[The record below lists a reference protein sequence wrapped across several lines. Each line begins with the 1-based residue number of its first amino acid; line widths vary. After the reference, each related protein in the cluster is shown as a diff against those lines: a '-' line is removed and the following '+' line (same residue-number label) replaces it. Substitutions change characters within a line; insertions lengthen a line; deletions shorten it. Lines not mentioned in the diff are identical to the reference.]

1 MQGFAPQNTRTAW
14 LCLQLSGRIIK
25 PRANATGFVLVGLNG
40 HVLEVRLKGC
50 DCLIL
55 ETPGPG
61 GVAGRDLAQKVLADV
76 VKLGPITLAELAA
89 SEAQPSAEMGALIVP
104 FGAECDMAAI
114 KAAIRHCRG
123 DKGNLVVLGLA
134 SSCALAG
141 QEALGDAFDTLV
153 SLERRAAPDLLRAF
167 VANQRVDLQN
177 RAFRAFLDNSVDGY
191 WIWYVK
197 QDIIE
202 WSART
207 CEMTGVDPAQTPHT
221 MDAFVQL
228 VHPQDRDRVWQA
240 VNNHLQHGAPY
251 AGIEMRL
258 RNPAGRYGH
267 FMASGQAL
275 RDEAGQAMILVGSLT
290 DRTLIQ
296 RVEQQLEDTQRRFTV
311 LFHQMNDAAVLAD
324 VETGIILEANQPA
337 ERLWGKSIS
346 ELVGAHQTSL
356 HPPNLDEEAREAFS
370 RHIAALMQNQRATIN
385 VPVLRADGTEV
396 PAEISSSLIEIEGR
410 TTILGVFRD
419 ISERVRAERELR
431 ERDAQIQLSS
441 HLASMGTLAAG
452 VAHEINN
459 PLTYVLGNLEIV
471 RSLLLEK
478 GIADPDLN
486 EAIEA
491 ATTGGRFVR
500 EIVSDLKAIS
510 RMDGPD
516 GASDPSEVIRIASR
530 MAMSDLRHKAQLDLR
545 LKETPLAQISSARLS
560 QVVLN
565 ILSNAARAFV
575 STDRSENLIRVDV
588 FAKDRR
594 VHIVIADNGGGI
606 APEDLQRVWEPF
618 FTKRGHSGGTGL
630 GLSICRRILHE
641 VNGTLDIA
649 STLGQGTTVSM
660 SIPILEG
667 AAPDD
672 LQAQPASPP
681 SPAAPGARLRVMV
694 VDDDTLITLLIS
706 RMLADDYEVHS
717 FNDAREALAALSA
730 GQSFDV
736 ILCDLMMPEMDGQ
749 SFYTRAKD
757 AAPFLFVTG
766 GAVTVEN
773 IAFERR
779 MAAEGLLLHKPFEAQ
794 VLKRKLRDVVS
805 VQAIRATPAPVV
817 AAGDGPETTDADIWR
832 PSANTLAELEPL
844 LGRDGLRE
852 QLQRL
857 AAQLDALHQHA
868 KGLDGAALA
877 QQAHRV
883 AGAATV
889 LGLEEMGTLLR
900 AVQHAAAGGD
910 VPAARQGLAQV
921 SAALPGLRAF
931 VQNY

>member
-1 MQGFAPQNTRTAW
+1 M
-14 LCLQLSGRIIK
+14 
-25 PRANATGFVLVGLNG
+25 
-40 HVLEVRLKGC
+40 
-50 DCLIL
+50 
-55 ETPGPG
+55 
-61 GVAGRDLAQKVLADV
+61 
-76 VKLGPITLAELAA
+76 
-89 SEAQPSAEMGALIVP
+89 
-104 FGAECDMAAI
+104 
-114 KAAIRHCRG
+114 
-123 DKGNLVVLGLA
+123 
-134 SSCALAG
+134 
-141 QEALGDAFDTLV
+141 
-153 SLERRAAPDLLRAF
+153 
-167 VANQRVDLQN
+167 
-177 RAFRAFLDNSVDGY
+177 
-191 WIWYVK
+191 
-197 QDIIE
+197 
-202 WSART
+202 
-207 CEMTGVDPAQTPHT
+207 
-221 MDAFVQL
+221 
-228 VHPQDRDRVWQA
+228 
-240 VNNHLQHGAPY
+240 
-251 AGIEMRL
+251 
-258 RNPAGRYGH
+258 
-267 FMASGQAL
+267 
-275 RDEAGQAMILVGSLT
+275 
-290 DRTLIQ
+290 
-296 RVEQQLEDTQRRFTV
+296 
-311 LFHQMNDAAVLAD
+311 
-324 VETGIILEANQPA
+324 
-337 ERLWGKSIS
+337 
-346 ELVGAHQTSL
+346 
-356 HPPNLDEEAREAFS
+356 
-370 RHIAALMQNQRATIN
+370 
-385 VPVLRADGTEV
+385 
-396 PAEISSSLIEIEGR
+396 
-410 TTILGVFRD
+410 
-419 ISERVRAERELR
+419 
-431 ERDAQIQLSS
+431 
-441 HLASMGTLAAG
+441 
-452 VAHEINN
+452 
-459 PLTYVLGNLEIV
+459 
-471 RSLLLEK
+471 
-478 GIADPDLN
+478 
-486 EAIEA
+486 
-491 ATTGGRFVR
+491 
-500 EIVSDLKAIS
+500 
-510 RMDGPD
+510 
-516 GASDPSEVIRIASR
+516 
-530 MAMSDLRHKAQLDLR
+530 
-545 LKETPLAQISSARLS
+545 
-560 QVVLN
+560 LN

-868 KGLDGAALA
+868 KGVDGAALA

>member
-1 MQGFAPQNTRTAW
+1 
-14 LCLQLSGRIIK
+14 
-25 PRANATGFVLVGLNG
+25 
-40 HVLEVRLKGC
+40 LKGC

-153 SLERRAAPDLLRAF
+153 SLEWRAAPDLLRAF

-356 HPPNLDEEAREAFS
+356 HPPNLDE
-370 RHIAALMQNQRATIN
+370 
-385 VPVLRADGTEV
+385 
-396 PAEISSSLIEIEGR
+396 
-410 TTILGVFRD
+410 
-419 ISERVRAERELR
+419 
-431 ERDAQIQLSS
+431 
-441 HLASMGTLAAG
+441 
-452 VAHEINN
+452 
-459 PLTYVLGNLEIV
+459 
-471 RSLLLEK
+471 
-478 GIADPDLN
+478 
-486 EAIEA
+486 
-491 ATTGGRFVR
+491 
-500 EIVSDLKAIS
+500 
-510 RMDGPD
+510 
-516 GASDPSEVIRIASR
+516 
-530 MAMSDLRHKAQLDLR
+530 
-545 LKETPLAQISSARLS
+545 
-560 QVVLN
+560 
-565 ILSNAARAFV
+565 
-575 STDRSENLIRVDV
+575 
-588 FAKDRR
+588 
-594 VHIVIADNGGGI
+594 
-606 APEDLQRVWEPF
+606 
-618 FTKRGHSGGTGL
+618 
-630 GLSICRRILHE
+630 
-641 VNGTLDIA
+641 
-649 STLGQGTTVSM
+649 
-660 SIPILEG
+660 
-667 AAPDD
+667 
-672 LQAQPASPP
+672 
-681 SPAAPGARLRVMV
+681 
-694 VDDDTLITLLIS
+694 
-706 RMLADDYEVHS
+706 
-717 FNDAREALAALSA
+717 
-730 GQSFDV
+730 
-736 ILCDLMMPEMDGQ
+736 
-749 SFYTRAKD
+749 
-757 AAPFLFVTG
+757 
-766 GAVTVEN
+766 
-773 IAFERR
+773 
-779 MAAEGLLLHKPFEAQ
+779 
-794 VLKRKLRDVVS
+794 
-805 VQAIRATPAPVV
+805 
-817 AAGDGPETTDADIWR
+817 
-832 PSANTLAELEPL
+832 
-844 LGRDGLRE
+844 
-852 QLQRL
+852 
-857 AAQLDALHQHA
+857 
-868 KGLDGAALA
+868 
-877 QQAHRV
+877 
-883 AGAATV
+883 
-889 LGLEEMGTLLR
+889 
-900 AVQHAAAGGD
+900 
-910 VPAARQGLAQV
+910 
-921 SAALPGLRAF
+921 
-931 VQNY
+931 

>member
-1 MQGFAPQNTRTAW
+1 MQGFAP
-14 LCLQLSGRIIK
+14 SHGHSMVVPVPI
-25 PRANATGFVLVGLNG
+25 RAYHRVACRCDRVCLVGQYG

-55 ETPGPG
+55 ETPGSG
-61 GVAGRDLAQKVLADV
+61 GMAGRDLAQRALADV

-89 SEAQPSAEMGALIVP
+89 SAARPGAEMGTLIVP
-104 FGAECDMAAI
+104 FGAECDINAI

-123 DKGNLVVLGLA
+123 EKGNLAVLGLA

-141 QEALGDAFDTLV
+141 QETLGDAFDALV
-153 SLERRAAPDLLRAF
+153 SLEWRSAPDLLRAF

-177 RAFRAFLDNSVDGY
+177 RAFKAFLDNSVDGY

-207 CEMTGVDPAQTPHT
+207 CEMTGVDPAQTPRS

-258 RNPAGRYGH
+258 RNPSGRYGH

-356 HPPNLDEEAREAFS
+356 HPPNLNEEAREAFA
-370 RHIAALMQNQRATIN
+370 RHIAALMENQRATIN

-419 ISERVRAERELR
+419 ISDRVRAEHELR

-471 RSLLLEK
+471 RSLLQEK
-478 GIADPDLN
+478 GIADPDLA

-545 LKETPLAQISSARLS
+545 LQDTPLAQISSARLS

-588 FAKDRR
+588 FAKAGR
-594 VHIVIADNGGGI
+594 VHIIIADNGGGI

-649 STLGQGTTVSM
+649 STLGQGTTVTM
-660 SIPILEG
+660 SIPVLEG
-667 AAPDD
+667 AAPDA
-672 LQAQPASPP
+672 QAQPASPA
-681 SPAAPGARLRVMV
+681 SPAMPPVRLRVMV

-706 RMLADDYEVHS
+706 RMLAQEYEVHI
-717 FNDAREALAALSA
+717 FNDARQALAALDA

-736 ILCDLMMPEMDGQ
+736 ILCDLMMPEMDGPA
-749 SFYTRAKD
+749 FYTRAKD

-805 VQAIRATPAPVV
+805 LQAKRATPPPPST
-817 AAGDGPETTDADIWR
+817 AAGGGQPPQPDIWR
-832 PSANTLAELEPL
+832 PSASTLAELEPL

-857 AAQLDALHQHA
+857 AVQLEALHQHA
-868 KGLDGAALA
+868 TGLDGPALA
-877 QQAHRV
+877 QQAHKV

-889 LGLEEMGTLLR
+889 LGLQDMGTLLR

-910 VPAARQGLAQV
+910 VPGARQGLAQV
-921 SAALPGLRAF
+921 SQALPGLQGF
-931 VQNY
+931 VQSY